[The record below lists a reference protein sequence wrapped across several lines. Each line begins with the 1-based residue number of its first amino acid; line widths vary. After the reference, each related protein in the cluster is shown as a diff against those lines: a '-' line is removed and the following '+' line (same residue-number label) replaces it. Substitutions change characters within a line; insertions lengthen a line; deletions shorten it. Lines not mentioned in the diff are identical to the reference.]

1 MTVAR
6 RGALLRAG
14 VLACAVAAL
23 VVSSTLVARGTSAAV
38 QDAKA
43 DLFDEIYV
51 RGKDFDASLK
61 TLTARFV
68 ETSTSPLLDRPLVA
82 RGTLAVLRP
91 TRVILRY
98 AEPDV
103 RTVLIDGDKL
113 TMDWPARQIRQQ
125 TNIGTAQRRVQT
137 YFVGKSPADLRKHFK
152 IGAVAAA
159 DRPAYLVTLD
169 PTRKQIRENLTLLE
183 LWINRE
189 TLLLDAMQMK
199 FAGGETKKMDFSDIV
214 VNPPLD
220 PGTFTIK

>member
-1 MTVAR
+1 VRRAILIGACVLASAVALLPASPALLA
-6 RGALLRAG
+6 RGA
-14 VLACAVAAL
+14 AVAAP
-23 VVSSTLVARGTSAAV
+23 
-38 QDAKA
+38 DAKA
-43 DLFDEIYV
+43 DLFDEIYE
-51 RGKDFDASLK
+51 RGKGFDASLK

-68 ETSTSPLLDRPLVA
+68 ETSTSPLLERPLVA

-125 TNIGTAQRRVQT
+125 TNIGSAQRRVQT
-137 YFVGKSPADLRKHFK
+137 YFVGKSPGDLRKHFK

-169 PTRKQIRENLTLLE
+169 PTRKQIRENLALLE

-220 PGTFTIK
+220 ASTFTIK